1 MTTTSG
7 RGMELTAGPTR
18 MFCPTS
24 SSPRITGTANTC
36 ELVRNV
42 TSMLIG
48 WGQGQGGVRVGVKL
62 KVMMR
67 RRS

>member
-18 MFCPTS
+18 TFCPTS
-24 SSPRITGTANTC
+24 SSPRITGTANMC

-42 TSMLIG
+42 MSMLIG
-48 WGQGQGGVRVGVKL
+48 WGQGQGGG
-62 KVMMR
+62 
-67 RRS
+67 